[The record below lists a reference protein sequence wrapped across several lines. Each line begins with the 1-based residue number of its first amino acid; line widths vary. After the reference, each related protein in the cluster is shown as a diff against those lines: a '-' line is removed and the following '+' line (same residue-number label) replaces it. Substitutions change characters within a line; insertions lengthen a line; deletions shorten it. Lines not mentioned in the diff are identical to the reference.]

1 MELQAFKGENL
12 NELSMVEV
20 AYAILEETSD
30 VHEFTNLLIKI
41 QDYLNL
47 SESELEEKMARFYTD
62 LNIDGRFISLG
73 ENRWGLRAWY
83 AIDAIDEEIVNSLD
97 DEDLP
102 RHRRRKNKSKLNAFS
117 DDEDM
122 IDYNDDDPEDVD
134 DIYDQIDEDEVY
146 EANDDD
152 EEDEADEISDNLT
165 IVADE
170 DLEDEDTELGA
181 YASDLDELGTDNEE
195 IDDDFVAETDEDFDD
210 EYDEEDEEEEYVDE
224 EVEED

>member
-146 EANDDD
+146 ETNDDD